1 MISKDRNLR
10 LPAVTLMVAGLAIVF
25 MAVWSVVHWPA
36 MVPAIVTREAAGN
49 HGASVVPRG
58 VTAAAM
64 PGVLLVLTVLLM
76 AVPAWDRRLRAR
88 ISPMSGQQHGRGQMR
103 VLGASLV
110 GLSIFLTTFHIGLVG
125 MYTGEN
131 PPMEQLVGAAAGVM
145 LMILGVYLPVG
156 RPDMTLEGPRWEAFR
171 AAQGPAFR
179 IGGFALVAVGLAAL
193 VAALLR
199 PSLAIVIGPTGVAI
213 VWVSILVV
221 STAKALR
228 S

>member
-110 GLSIFLTTFHIGLVG
+110 GLSIFHIGLVG